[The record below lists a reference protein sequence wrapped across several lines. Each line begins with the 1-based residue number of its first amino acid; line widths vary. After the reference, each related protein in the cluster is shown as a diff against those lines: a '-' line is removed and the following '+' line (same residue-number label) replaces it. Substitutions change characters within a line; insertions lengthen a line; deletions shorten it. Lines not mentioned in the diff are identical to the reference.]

1 MDVHLLA
8 IQFRFYMGI
17 VLVVISNDLS
27 QQQESISRKIGNIIP
42 AKIFLFPKMLIY
54 PSKIFSSID
63 VMLLV

>member
-42 AKIFLFPKMLIY
+42 VKIFLFPKMLIC